1 MNLNRQLYY
10 SLIIYIL
17 IFFAVSCRT
26 EKTDLLSGSG
36 SIEVNE
42 IHIASIVP
50 GRIEKISVD
59 EGDSFVKEETLV
71 VIKGDEIQADLD
83 AAGAGLE
90 AAGRNTELAE
100 ANFKNAK
107 SELRRGKELFLAG
120 SITQQNLESLQTRY
134 NVTLSQWEA
143 ARAGAKQIKAVLS
156 KASTRFKE
164 TVLKAN
170 RNGTV
175 LTRNYEEGEVVMP
188 GAPILIA
195 ADLSRVFIKI
205 YIPEKELPRIRLG
218 QKAEVKADGL
228 NEISVGTVTHI
239 SDRAE
244 FTPKNVQTVDAR
256 SRLVFALKISLD
268 NPKKILKPGMPADV
282 KISSAE

>member
-1 MNLNRQLYY
+1 MKLRNQLSYN
-10 SLIIYIL
+10 IKIYLFIL
-17 IFFAVSCRT
+17 LAVSCRT
-26 EKTDLLSGSG
+26 EKPDTLSGSG

-50 GRIEKISVD
+50 GRIEKISVE

-90 AAGRNTELAE
+90 AAGRNIDLAE

-107 SELRRGKELFLAG
+107 SELRRGKELFQAG

-143 ARAGAKQIKAVLS
+143 ARAGAKQIKAALS
-156 KASTRFKE
+156 KANTRFKE

-175 LTRNYEEGEVVMP
+175 LAKNYEEGEVVMP
-188 GAPILIA
+188 GAPILTA

-205 YIPEKELPRIRLG
+205 YIPERELGRIRLG
-218 QKAEVKADGL
+218 QRAELKADGL
-228 NEISVGTVTHI
+228 NEVFQGTVTHI

-244 FTPKNVQTVDAR
+244 FTPKNVQTADAR
-256 SRLVFALKISLD
+256 ARLVFAVKVSLD

-282 KISSAE
+282 KISGSE

>member
-1 MNLNRQLYY
+1 MNLNRKLYY
-10 SLIIYIL
+10 YLIIYL
-17 IFFAVSCRT
+17 FIFFAVSCRT
-26 EKTDLLSGSG
+26 EKTDSLSGSG

-90 AAGRNTELAE
+90 AAGRNIELAE

-143 ARAGAKQIKAVLS
+143 SRAGAKQIKAVLS
-156 KASTRFKE
+156 KANTRFKE

-188 GAPILIA
+188 GAPILTA

-205 YIPEKELPRIRLG
+205 YIPERELPRIRLG
-218 QKAEVKADGL
+218 QKAEVKADGM
-228 NEISVGTVTHI
+228 NEISPGTVTHI

-244 FTPKNVQTVDAR
+244 FTPKNVQTADAR
-256 SRLVFALKISLD
+256 SRLVFAVKISLD

-282 KISSAE
+282 KISAAE